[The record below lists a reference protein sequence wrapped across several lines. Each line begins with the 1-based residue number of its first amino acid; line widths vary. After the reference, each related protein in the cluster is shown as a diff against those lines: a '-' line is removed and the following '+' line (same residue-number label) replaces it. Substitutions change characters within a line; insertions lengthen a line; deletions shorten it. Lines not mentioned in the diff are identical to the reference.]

1 MKNLKFKCVINH
13 NIKNT
18 TIDEL
23 LGLLAY
29 LGRISE
35 ILIVHPNAPYS
46 DKGGRGWGHGPINA
60 QNTIIKIINSE
71 FEKQEFEKVKN
82 ILKDKLDYTTDD
94 IEKDLISH
102 GEVVLS
108 LDSNEIPLVQFFEHM
123 HEYLEIGDCVGV
135 PLIHMRYKDE
145 FILLKDIHNE
155 SSRKVKFKNFL
166 NQPNIFHEIEDT
178 IDIRLRDSYN
188 GAVPNIPLSSK
199 WIGWPASKTIL
210 KRENQQTA
218 FQQTALVTNMHVAV
232 YKFERVVGE

>member
-18 TIDEL
+18 AIEEL
-23 LGLLAY
+23 TGLLAY
-29 LGRISE
+29 LNSINE
-35 ILIVHPNAPYS
+35 ILIVHPNMPYS
-46 DKGGRGWGHGPINA
+46 DNGPGPINA

-71 FEKQEFEKVKN
+71 YEKQKFAEVKEF
-82 ILKDKLDYTTDD
+82 LKDKLDYTTDD

-108 LDSNEIPLVQFFEHM
+108 LDSNEIPLVQFFEYM
-123 HEYLEIGDCVGV
+123 HEYLEIGDCVSV

-188 GAVPNIPLSSK
+188 GALPNIPLSSK
-199 WIGWPASKTIL
+199 WVGWPASKTIL
-210 KRENQQTA
+210 KRKN
-218 FQQTALVTNMHVAV
+218 QQTALVTNMHVAV